1 MDDDGT
7 RAGGDRAARGEE
19 RRGGV
24 AHVTRVWCDNY
35 RTVPA
40 VLEPDLDLLG
50 VDAGEDGA
58 VADQLLAAQRA
69 RLGALVVEPLQRLH
83 LLRRVPHVLAGVH
96 GRRRRRRG
104 LLGRHH
110 LYFICSAGTSRVVTS
125 LTVSDSRCRSPARRP
140 RAVAMAQQPTTRRP
154 PTLLLAS

>member
-1 MDDDGT
+1 MDMDDDGT

-96 GRRRRRRG
+96 GRRRRRG

-110 LYFICSAGTSRVVTS
+110 LPPTRA
-125 LTVSDSRCRSPARRP
+125 RSPARRP
-140 RAVAMAQQPTTRRP
+140 PSQWHSSQQLSTRSSGQQHP
-154 PTLLLAS
+154 DDDPLLSY